1 MSVHIIIDGYNLAL
15 QSNEFGH
22 FPGNDLQSG
31 REKLIKALAAY
42 KKIKHHKI
50 TVVYDGTKYPSFSRH
65 KEFISGIEVI
75 FSRQG
80 EIADLVIKRIVA
92 IEKESA
98 LVVSSDQDIKNFAVA
113 RGAAVI
119 NSADFEEKLFM
130 ASYMNHKGVDES
142 DGQSGWKPTTRK
154 KGPRKRLSRK
164 KRQNRLKIKKL

>member
-15 QSNEFGH
+15 QSNEFGS
-22 FPGNDLQSG
+22 FSGNDLQTG

-42 KKIKHHKI
+42 KKIKRHRI

-80 EIADLVIKRIVA
+80 EIADSVIKRIVD
-92 IEKESA
+92 IEKKSA
-98 LVVSSDQDIKNFAVA
+98 LVVSSDQDIINFAVA

-119 NSADFEEKLFM
+119 NSAEFEDKLFM
-130 ASYMNHKGVDES
+130 ASYMARKGIDES
-142 DGQSGWKPTTRK
+142 REQSGWQPTTKK
-154 KGPRKRLSRK
+154 KGPSKRLSRK
-164 KRQNRLKIKKL
+164 KRQSRLKIRKL